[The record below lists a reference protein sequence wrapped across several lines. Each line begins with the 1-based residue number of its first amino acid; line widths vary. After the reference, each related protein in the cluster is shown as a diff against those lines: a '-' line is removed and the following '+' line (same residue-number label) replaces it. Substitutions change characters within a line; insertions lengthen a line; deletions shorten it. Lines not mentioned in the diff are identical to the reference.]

1 MEELI
6 KYGRIREFTTGI
18 YADPNMEE
26 GRPGATVAGVDKGS
40 PGDKAGLRPGDI
52 LYEVAGKR
60 INTLQDIQD
69 VFKLFQV
76 GESWRSSTCAARKSG
91 RHRSCLRKTR
101 SGESSIDRIS
111 GAPEWHPGRGK
122 AIIR

>member
-1 MEELI
+1 MDE
-6 KYGRIREFTTGI
+6 T
-18 YADPNMEE
+18 
-26 GRPGATVAGVDKGS
+26 RPGATVAGVDKGS
-40 PGDKAGLRPGDI
+40 PGDKAGLKAGDI

-76 GESWRSSTCAARKSG
+76 GESVEILYLRARKSG
-91 RHRSCLRKTR
+91 RHRFCLRKTR

-111 GAPEWHPGRGK
+111 IRRSGKPGRGK
-122 AIIR
+122 R